1 MISSGVDHCLA
12 GERKKQTRT
21 QISSHSL
28 FQSMLRCRLCKQQL
42 KITGW
47 KTQNYFAAHHVLFSS
62 NRHRDSRG
70 TWGAIGL
77 FVTTESKDA
86 LIDPLGLNY
95 HLPQDAIS
103 QWTALNV
110 SGRAAHAAV
119 GLSLPP
125 QMTKKI
131 SDFTTLS
138 LQPFAR
144 L

>member
-1 MISSGVDHCLA
+1 MISSEVDHCLA
-12 GERKKQTRT
+12 GEGKNQTRT

-28 FQSMLRCRLCKQQL
+28 FQSMLRSRLCEQQP

-62 NRHRDSRG
+62 DRYRDSRG
-70 TWGAIGL
+70 TWETIGL
-77 FVTTESKDA
+77 FITTESKDA
-86 LIDPLGLNY
+86 LTDPLGLNY

-103 QWTALNV
+103 QRTDLNV

-119 GLSLPP
+119 GLSVPP
-125 QMTKKI
+125 QTTKKI
-131 SDFTTLS
+131 SDFTAVS
-138 LQPFAR
+138 LQPFSR

>member
-28 FQSMLRCRLCKQQL
+28 FQSMLRSRLCKQQL